1 MRLLVRVEVR
11 IRIKVGCR
19 VWFGVKVKCSLQ
31 PLPDFWSLSCKN
43 TLATKLHICP
53 HIIYTQH
60 RAHWAG
66 SGSGRMT
73 PLTGADKSRF
83 CHNEDRAACRRSH
96 ILSSRHTK
104 CCEKSHTVRHGRP
117 VHIRGH
123 THTHPS
129 IASLTD
135 VLEDSDDL
143 ACVRRSPNSY
153 TSLLCVYVCT
163 MLLYTALC
171 NKQCVTEA

>member
-11 IRIKVGCR
+11 IRVKVGFR
-19 VWFGVKVKCSLQ
+19 VWFGVKCSLQ

-53 HIIYTQH
+53 HVIYTQH
-60 RAHWAG
+60 GAHWAG

-73 PLTGADKSRF
+73 PLTGADKSHF
-83 CHNEDRAACRRSH
+83 CHNESRAAFRRSH

-117 VHIRGH
+117 V
-123 THTHPS
+123 
-129 IASLTD
+129 
-135 VLEDSDDL
+135 
-143 ACVRRSPNSY
+143 
-153 TSLLCVYVCT
+153 
-163 MLLYTALC
+163 LYTALC